1 MYVQY
6 KITDFIKKR
15 LKGSQ
20 EDLFDDRIED
30 ILENITLKRPVN
42 AFTYY
47 SKEEYKK
54 IKNSGKT
61 LIFCQHVKNCSLTW
75 AKLAKKEKDN

>member
-1 MYVQY
+1 MFNIKLQILLKNGY
-6 KITDFIKKR
+6 KRI
-15 LKGSQ
+15 Q

-54 IKNSGKT
+54 IGGGGKT